1 MKDWYNKLGEIGET
15 MKLFIVLLSSL
26 IVLFGCNP
34 QAKQTQVEELVI
46 YGFPFL
52 EPDVMLSRSQPL
64 KQLLMDELSLRGY
77 DIKQVSIY
85 IGTSQNAVA
94 EALSAGTA
102 HIGFINSL
110 TYLLYE
116 EEALLPIFSVL
127 RGQLNI
133 DSDKISDWNTLT
145 PIVRFTDQLAPYYR
159 NVVMAG
165 PSPKGQSLVAQ
176 LNDEQPLTWDELA
189 TARWC
194 MPNPGNA
201 GYIYGALWVYQTY
214 GKKMSDLPNLTIM
227 GGYHEMLQ
235 ALALE
240 QCDIVSTPMIL
251 RRDYET
257 RWQSDFNRPLP
268 FLQEVKVIGLP
279 PKTPNSLVV
288 VNQEALHGDQDFI
301 NAIKESLLSIL
312 LTQEGRQAISP
323 FSVDGLSD
331 IPEGFFEP
339 DLLAIDLL
347 GLGR

>member
-1 MKDWYNKLGEIGET
+1 MRKI
-15 MKLFIVLLSSL
+15 IILLCCAL
-26 IVLFGCNP
+26 IFVGCNP
-34 QAKQTQVEELVI
+34 KVNQPQVEELVI

-64 KQLLMDELSLRGY
+64 KQMLIDELSQRGY

-116 EEALLPIFSVL
+116 EEDLLPVFSVL

-133 DSDKISDWNTLT
+133 DSNKISDWNTLT
-145 PIVRFTDQLAPYYR
+145 PIIRYTDQLAPYYR
-159 NVVMAG
+159 NVIMAG
-165 PSPKGQSLVAQ
+165 PSSKGKSLVDQ
-176 LNDEQPLTWDELA
+176 LDDNQPISWNEISN
-189 TARWC
+189 ARWC

-214 GKKMSDLPNLTIM
+214 GKKMSELPNLTIM

-240 QCDIVSTPMIL
+240 QCDVVSTPMIL

-257 RWQSDFNRPLP
+257 RWQSDFNRSLP
-268 FLQEVKVIGLP
+268 FLEEVKVIGLP

-288 VNQEALHGDQDFI
+288 VNQETLNNDQDFI
-301 NAIKESLLSIL
+301 EAIKASLLSIL

-331 IPEGFFEP
+331 IPDGFFEP
-339 DLLAIDLL
+339 DILAIELL